1 MRAWQNGNDRNGQ
14 AQGVKEHHKNRIS
27 LLNSEHHLCCVE
39 VKCVWHKYLQN
50 PSSRC
55 RGYCVPAEFGGDKL
69 EFPPCAVQVLA
80 WSLGWES

>member
-1 MRAWQNGNDRNGQ
+1 MGTIRNGQ

-55 RGYCVPAEFGGDKL
+55 RGCCVPAEFGGDKL
-69 EFPPCAVQVLA
+69 KFPPCAVQVLA